1 MMVLMSLQE
10 SIRQFNAKLKLDK
23 ERLDLDRK
31 KAEDDHNYKMKSL
44 SKKPAKTS

>member
-1 MMVLMSLQE
+1 MTIEFLQ
-10 SIRQFNAKLKLDK
+10 INKDLYKLKLDK
-23 ERLDLDRK
+23 ERLNLARK